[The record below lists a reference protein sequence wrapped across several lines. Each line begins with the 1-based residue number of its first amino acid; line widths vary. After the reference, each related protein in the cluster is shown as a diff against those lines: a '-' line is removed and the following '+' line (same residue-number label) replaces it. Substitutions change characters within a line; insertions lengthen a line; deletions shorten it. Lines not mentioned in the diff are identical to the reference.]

1 MTDRRIVA
9 LSSAV
14 SSLLAIAVAT
24 APAGAATIVVASGTT
39 ATGQQSIG
47 GTDTLTVQAGGAIV
61 SAVDPAV
68 TEKTAATGVVITNN
82 GTIQSTASDGRA
94 INVSG
99 TALPRTITL
108 NNAAGALITS
118 EDDAFRVNLDVS
130 QGTITVNNAGT
141 IKTTNGGQG
150 IDFDAI
156 TTPGATVRI
165 NNLAGGVIQT
175 FGADGIRSGQ
185 GSVIDNAGTI
195 FADGVLDDSND
206 GIDMQA
212 HTATVINEATGV
224 ISGERH
230 GITSSTGLTVTNFG
244 SITGRN
250 GSGVG
255 SDGTGTVV
263 NFGTI
268 TGAYNGVSANG
279 DGDGVD
285 IDFIAN
291 ITNSGVIQGTGAAG
305 VDKGGNPNSSEGI
318 AIGGGTVVNNA
329 GALVSG
335 QGNGILVDD
344 GSGGAAA
351 GATTITNAGTIR
363 GVTGAGITL
372 VGNFN
377 DTIVNSGTI
386 SGGNGVAISM
396 GAGNDQLTLLP
407 GSTIIGSVD
416 GGAGTDQVT
425 LAGTTYGSFAG
436 ATNFEHLDVASG
448 NWTLTGA
455 STFANGT
462 SIDAGAS
469 LTGPAAVLTG
479 SIVDNGALIVNQST
493 DGTLAASLA
502 GTGLLEKTGAGV
514 LTVGSQ
520 SFTGRTD
527 VIDGTLLLNGTLS
540 SAVTVEQGAK
550 LAGTGQIASATIG
563 AGGTIAPSVGTL
575 AIAGNFVQQGG
586 STYAAT
592 ILPGAISS
600 RIAVGGTA
608 TIGSAATITVARG
621 AGDLLIGTRYLLLTA
636 AGGITGTYTLDQ
648 TAVNG
653 TELRLGSNATSVFV
667 DLARTGASLQGLAL
681 NGNQANVAGV
691 FGGLGTG
698 NAAFAALTLDPS
710 DAQVRNTLS
719 ELSGEIHASVRTAM
733 VHDAML
739 VEDAAIAR
747 IQAGATQPSGLWGQ
761 ALGNYGEDD
770 GTRGAAETRRTTYGG
785 IGGYDIALLG
795 GLRAGVAGGYTHT
808 KLSIDDRDS
817 SARLRSGHVLAY
829 AGGDYGALRAR
840 FGIGYDWGHTDTQ
853 RSVAFTGF
861 ADQDDARYD
870 GDTLHGFGELG
881 YALPLGGGTVEP
893 FVGGSA
899 YRVHTDGFSEAGGST
914 ALDGA
919 RRTDSVQFSDVGLKI
934 GTPVINSVSVHAG
947 VAWQHAFG
955 SVDPEAILSF
965 AGTATSFS
973 VTGAS
978 LSRDAAAPTADIAWT
993 PTPKLRVSAGYTG
1006 LIGRAGADNGG
1017 RLTLG
1022 VAF

>member
-1 MTDRRIVA
+1 MRNRHIVG
-9 LSSAV
+9 LSGAV

-24 APAGAATIVVASGTT
+24 TPADAAAIVVASGTT
-39 ATGQQSIG
+39 ATAQQTVG

-61 SAVDPAV
+61 SPADPAV
-68 TEKTAATGVVITNN
+68 TEKTAATGVVITNG
-82 GTIQSTASDGRA
+82 GTIQSTASGGRA

-108 NNAAGALITS
+108 TNAAGALITS
-118 EDDAFRVNLDVS
+118 QDDAFRVNLDVS

-141 IKTTNGGQG
+141 IKTTNGGQA

-165 NNLAGGVIQT
+165 NNLAGGVIQS

-185 GSVIDNAGTI
+185 GSIIDNAGTI

-212 HTATVINEATGV
+212 HTATVINETTGV

-291 ITNSGVIQGTGAAG
+291 ITNSGIIQGTGAAG

-329 GALVSG
+329 GALISG

-344 GSGGAAA
+344 GAGGSAA
-351 GATTITNAGTIR
+351 GATSITNAGTIR

-425 LAGTTYGSFAG
+425 LAGTGFGSFAG

-448 NWTLTGA
+448 VWTLTGA
-455 STFANGT
+455 STFTNGT
-462 SIDAGAS
+462 SIDAGAA

-479 SIVDNGALIVNQST
+479 SIADNGALIVNQPT
-493 DGTLAASLA
+493 DGTLTASLA

-514 LTVGSQ
+514 LAIGSQ

-527 VIDGTLLLNGTLS
+527 IVNGTLLLNGTLA

-550 LAGTGQIASATIG
+550 LAGTGQIASATVN
-563 AGGTIAPSVGTL
+563 GGGVLAPGVGTL
-575 AIAGNFVQQGG
+575 AITGTLNQQAG

-636 AGGITGTYTLDQ
+636 TGGITGSYTLAQ
-648 TAVNG
+648 TPVNG
-653 TELRLGSNATSVFV
+653 TELRLGSTANSVFV
-667 DLARTGASLQGLAL
+667 DLARTGASLQTLAV
-681 NGNQANVAGV
+681 NPNQANVAGV
-691 FGGLGTG
+691 FGALGAS
-698 NAAFAALTLDPS
+698 NAAYAALTLDPS
-710 DAQVRNTLS
+710 DAGVRSALS
-719 ELSGEIHASVRTAM
+719 QLSGEVHASARTAM

-739 VEDAAIAR
+739 VEGAAIGR
-747 IQAGATQPSGLWGQ
+747 LDTGAAQPSGLWDQ
-761 ALGNYGEDD
+761 FLGNHGEDN
-770 GTRGAAETRRTTYGG
+770 GRQGAADTERNTYGG

-795 GLRAGVAGGYTHT
+795 NLRIGVAGGYTHT
-808 KLSIDDRDS
+808 KLTVDDRGS
-817 SARLRSGHVLAY
+817 SARLRTGHVLAY
-829 AGGDYGALRAR
+829 AGGAYGALRAR
-840 FGIGYDWGHTDTQ
+840 FGIGYDWGRIDTR
-853 RSVAFTGF
+853 RSLSFGGF
-861 ADQDDARYD
+861 SDLDDARYD

-881 YALPLGGGTVEP
+881 YALPLGGGTVQP

-899 YRVHTDGFSEAGGST
+899 YRVHTDGFAETGGAT

-919 RRTDSVQFSDVGLKI
+919 RHTDSVQFSDVGLKI
-934 GTPVINSVSVHAG
+934 ETPVVAAVSVHAG
-947 VAWQHAFG
+947 IAWQRAYG
-955 SVDPEAILSF
+955 RIDPTAILSF
-965 AGTATSFS
+965 AGSAGAFA
-973 VTGAS
+973 VTGAG
-978 LSRDAAAPTADIAWT
+978 LSRDAAAASADIAWQ
-993 PTPKLRVSAGYTG
+993 PAPKLRISAGYTG
-1006 LIGRAGADNGG
+1006 LIGGAGSDNAG

-1022 VAF
+1022 VMF

>member
-1 MTDRRIVA
+1 MIDRRIAV
-9 LSSAV
+9 LSSTV
-14 SSLLAIAVAT
+14 SSLVAIAVAT
-24 APAGAATIVVASGTT
+24 APANAANVVVASGTT
-39 ATGQQSIG
+39 VTGQQSIG
-47 GTDTLTVQAGGAIV
+47 GTDTLTVQAGGAIT
-61 SAVDPAV
+61 SASDPAV
-68 TEKTAATGVVITNN
+68 TEKNAATGVVITND
-82 GTIQSTASDGRA
+82 GTIQSTASGGRA

-99 TALPRTITL
+99 SALPRTITL

-118 EDDAFRVNLDVS
+118 QDDAFRVNLDVS

-156 TTPGATVRI
+156 TTPGATVTI

-212 HTATVINEATGV
+212 HTATVINEATGT

-255 SDGTGTVV
+255 SDGNGTVV

-344 GSGGAAA
+344 GAGGSAA
-351 GATTITNAGTIR
+351 GATSITNAGTIR
-363 GVTGAGITL
+363 GVTGAAITL

-407 GSTIIGSVD
+407 GSTIVGSVD
-416 GGAGTDQVT
+416 GGDGTDQVT
-425 LAGTTYGSFAG
+425 LAGTGFGRFAG

-469 LTGPAAVLTG
+469 LTGSAAVLTG
-479 SIVDNGALIVNQST
+479 SILDNGALIVDQPT
-493 DGTLAASLA
+493 DGAFTASLG

-514 LTVGSQ
+514 LTIGSQ

-527 VIDGTLLLNGTLS
+527 VIDGTLLLNGTLP
-540 SAVTVEQGAK
+540 SAVTVEQGAR
-550 LAGTGQIASATIG
+550 LAGTGQIASATIN
-563 AGGTIAPSVGTL
+563 AGGTIAPGIGTL
-575 AIAGNFVQQGG
+575 AVAGNFTQQAG
-586 STYAAT
+586 STFAAT
-592 ILPGAISS
+592 ILPGAIAS
-600 RIAVGGTA
+600 RISVGGTA
-608 TIGSAATITVARG
+608 TIGDGATITVARG
-621 AGDLLIGTRYLLLTA
+621 AGDFVIGTRYLLLTA

-648 TAVNG
+648 TAVDG
-653 TELRLGSNATSVFV
+653 TELRLVTDGTDVFA
-667 DLARTGASLQGLAL
+667 DLARTGASLQSLAI
-681 NGNQANVAGV
+681 NRNQANAAAV
-691 FGGLGTG
+691 FGSLDVS

-710 DAQVRNTLS
+710 DAGVRNALS
-719 ELSGEIHASVRTAM
+719 QLSGEIHASVRTAM

-739 VEDAAIAR
+739 VDDAAISR
-747 IQAGATQPSGLWGQ
+747 IETGAAQPAGLWAQ
-761 ALGNYGEDD
+761 ILGNYGEDD
-770 GTRGAAETRRTTYGG
+770 GTRGAADTRRTTYGG
-785 IGGYDIALLG
+785 IGGYDITVLG

-808 KLSIDDRDS
+808 KLSIDARDS
-817 SARLRSGHVLAY
+817 SARLRTGHVLAY
-829 AGGDYGALRAR
+829 AGGAYGALRVRA
-840 FGIGYDWGHTDTQ
+840 GIGYDWGKIDTQ
-853 RSVAFTGF
+853 RAVAFSGF
-861 ADQDDARYD
+861 SDQDDARYD
-870 GDTLHGFGELG
+870 GNTLHGFGELG
-881 YALPLGGGTVEP
+881 YALPLGGGTVQP

-899 YRVHTDGFSEAGGST
+899 YRVHTDGFSETGGAA
-914 ALDGA
+914 ALDGQ

-934 GTPVINSVSVHAG
+934 ETPVVDSISVHAG

-955 SVDPEAILSF
+955 SIDPDAFLSF
-965 AGTATSFS
+965 AGTAASFE

-978 LSRDAAAPTADIAWT
+978 LSRDAAAPSAEIAWQ
-993 PTPKLRVSAGYTG
+993 PTPKLRVSAGYNG
-1006 LIGRAGADNGG
+1006 LIGRAGADNAG

>member
-1 MTDRRIVA
+1 MRNRHIVG
-9 LSSAV
+9 LSGAV
-14 SSLLAIAVAT
+14 SSLLTIAVAT
-24 APAGAATIVVASGTT
+24 TPADAAAIVVASGTT
-39 ATGQQSIG
+39 ATAQQTVG

-61 SAVDPAV
+61 SPADPAV
-68 TEKTAATGVVITNN
+68 TEKTAATGVVITNG
-82 GTIQSTASDGRA
+82 GTIQSTASGGRA

-118 EDDAFRVNLDVS
+118 QDDAFRVNLDVS

-141 IKTTNGGQG
+141 IKTTNGGQA

-165 NNLAGGVIQT
+165 NNLAGGVIQS

-185 GSVIDNAGTI
+185 GSIIDNAGTI

-212 HTATVINEATGV
+212 HTATVINETTGV

-230 GITSSTGLTVTNFG
+230 GITSSTGLTVTNYG

-291 ITNSGVIQGTGAAG
+291 ITNSGIIQGTGAAG
-305 VDKGGNPNSSEGI
+305 VDKGGNLNSSEGI

-329 GALVSG
+329 GALISG

-344 GSGGAAA
+344 GAGGSAA
-351 GATTITNAGTIR
+351 GATSITNAGTIR

-377 DTIVNSGTI
+377 DAIVNSGTI

-425 LAGTTYGSFAG
+425 LAGTGFGSFAG

-448 NWTLTGA
+448 VWTLTGA
-455 STFANGT
+455 STFINGT
-462 SIDAGAS
+462 SIDAGAA

-479 SIVDNGALIVNQST
+479 SIADNGALIVNQPT
-493 DGTLAASLA
+493 DGTLTASLA

-514 LTVGSQ
+514 LTIGSQ

-527 VIDGTLLLNGTLS
+527 IVNGTLLLNGTLA

-550 LAGTGQIASATIG
+550 LAGTGQIASATVN
-563 AGGTIAPSVGTL
+563 GGGVLAPGVGTL
-575 AIAGNFVQQGG
+575 AITGTLNQQAG

-636 AGGITGTYTLDQ
+636 TGGITGSYTLAQ
-648 TAVNG
+648 TPVNG
-653 TELRLGSNATSVFV
+653 TELRLGSTANSVFV
-667 DLARTGASLQGLAL
+667 DLARTGASLQTLAV
-681 NGNQANVAGV
+681 NPNQANVAGV
-691 FGGLGTG
+691 FGTLGAG
-698 NAAFAALTLDPS
+698 NAAYAALTLDPS
-710 DAQVRNTLS
+710 DAGVQSALS
-719 ELSGEIHASVRTAM
+719 QLSGEVHASARTAM
-733 VHDAML
+733 STTRCSSRAPRSAGSTPVPPSHRGCGASSSAITAKTMAGKARPTPSATPMAASAATTSRCSAACGSASP
-739 VEDAAIAR
+739 AAI
-747 IQAGATQPSGLWGQ
+747 
-761 ALGNYGEDD
+761 
-770 GTRGAAETRRTTYGG
+770 
-785 IGGYDIALLG
+785 
-795 GLRAGVAGGYTHT
+795 
-808 KLSIDDRDS
+808 
-817 SARLRSGHVLAY
+817 
-829 AGGDYGALRAR
+829 
-840 FGIGYDWGHTDTQ
+840 
-853 RSVAFTGF
+853 
-861 ADQDDARYD
+861 
-870 GDTLHGFGELG
+870 
-881 YALPLGGGTVEP
+881 
-893 FVGGSA
+893 
-899 YRVHTDGFSEAGGST
+899 
-914 ALDGA
+914 
-919 RRTDSVQFSDVGLKI
+919 
-934 GTPVINSVSVHAG
+934 
-947 VAWQHAFG
+947 
-955 SVDPEAILSF
+955 
-965 AGTATSFS
+965 
-973 VTGAS
+973 
-978 LSRDAAAPTADIAWT
+978 
-993 PTPKLRVSAGYTG
+993 PTPS
-1006 LIGRAGADNGG
+1006 
-1017 RLTLG
+1017 
-1022 VAF
+1022 

>member
-575 AIAGNFVQQGG
+575 AIAGNFTQQGG

-621 AGDLLIGTRYLLLTA
+621 AGDLLIGTRYLAHRGRRHHRHLYARPDGRERHRA
-636 AGGITGTYTLDQ
+636 APRQQRDERLRRSRAHGCVAARPRAQRQPGQCRRRVRRTRHRQRRLCRADARSVRRPGAQ
-648 TAVNG
+648 HAVG
-653 TELRLGSNATSVFV
+653 ALGRDPRLGAH
-667 DLARTGASLQGLAL
+667 R
-681 NGNQANVAGV
+681 
-691 FGGLGTG
+691 
-698 NAAFAALTLDPS
+698 
-710 DAQVRNTLS
+710 
-719 ELSGEIHASVRTAM
+719 
-733 VHDAML
+733 
-739 VEDAAIAR
+739 
-747 IQAGATQPSGLWGQ
+747 
-761 ALGNYGEDD
+761 
-770 GTRGAAETRRTTYGG
+770 
-785 IGGYDIALLG
+785 
-795 GLRAGVAGGYTHT
+795 
-808 KLSIDDRDS
+808 
-817 SARLRSGHVLAY
+817 
-829 AGGDYGALRAR
+829 
-840 FGIGYDWGHTDTQ
+840 
-853 RSVAFTGF
+853 
-861 ADQDDARYD
+861 
-870 GDTLHGFGELG
+870 
-881 YALPLGGGTVEP
+881 
-893 FVGGSA
+893 
-899 YRVHTDGFSEAGGST
+899 
-914 ALDGA
+914 DGA
-919 RRTDSVQFSDVGLKI
+919 
-934 GTPVINSVSVHAG
+934 
-947 VAWQHAFG
+947 
-955 SVDPEAILSF
+955 
-965 AGTATSFS
+965 
-973 VTGAS
+973 
-978 LSRDAAAPTADIAWT
+978 
-993 PTPKLRVSAGYTG
+993 
-1006 LIGRAGADNGG
+1006 
-1017 RLTLG
+1017 
-1022 VAF
+1022 